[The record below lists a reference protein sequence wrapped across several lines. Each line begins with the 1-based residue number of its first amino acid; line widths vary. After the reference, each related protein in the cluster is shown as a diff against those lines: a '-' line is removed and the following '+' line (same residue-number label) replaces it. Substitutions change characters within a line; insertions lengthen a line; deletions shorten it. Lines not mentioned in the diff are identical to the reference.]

1 MVHQVYSSLNIYIYR
16 FLFIVKAVFRI
27 NLEDSYQL
35 YVFFYE
41 LNTRGGKRTRTIM
54 REEKNRPD
62 LIEKLSIRKDSK
74 LNQPA
79 IKSVTLK
86 LSACSH
92 ENGNNN

>member
-1 MVHQVYSSLNIYIYR
+1 MH
-16 FLFIVKAVFRI
+16 
-27 NLEDSYQL
+27 
-35 YVFFYE
+35 
-41 LNTRGGKRTRTIM
+41 
-54 REEKNRPD
+54 EEKNRPD

>member
-1 MVHQVYSSLNIYIYR
+1 M
-16 FLFIVKAVFRI
+16 
-27 NLEDSYQL
+27 
-35 YVFFYE
+35 
-41 LNTRGGKRTRTIM
+41 GKRTRTIM
-54 REEKNRPD
+54 YEEKNRPD
-62 LIEKLSIRKDSK
+62 LREKLSIRKDSK

>member
-1 MVHQVYSSLNIYIYR
+1 PANPEHVGSLVGSEMCIRDSS
-16 FLFIVKAVFRI
+16 
-27 NLEDSYQL
+27 
-35 YVFFYE
+35 
-41 LNTRGGKRTRTIM
+41 GGKRTRTIM
-54 REEKNRPD
+54 HEEKNRPD
-62 LIEKLSIRKDSK
+62 LREKLSIRKDSK

>member
-1 MVHQVYSSLNIYIYR
+1 
-16 FLFIVKAVFRI
+16 
-27 NLEDSYQL
+27 
-35 YVFFYE
+35 
-41 LNTRGGKRTRTIM
+41 M